1 MTRGIQ
7 APFTSLQWRHNERD
21 GGSNHQLH
29 DCLLIIMDNNDDSN
43 DNNNDNDY
51 DNMLILFQLF
61 HAYIQI
67 MFMILTKQF
76 MVLSI
81 S

>member
-1 MTRGIQ
+1 MNAKAAQI
-7 APFTSLQWRHNERD
+7 TSYT
-21 GGSNHQLH
+21 
-29 DCLLIIMDNNDDSN
+29 IMDNNDDSN

-51 DNMLILFQLF
+51 DNMLYLFQLF
-61 HAYIQI
+61 HADIQI